1 MNDFLIVG
9 GGVIGMLTACQLAE
23 AGHGVTLLER
33 GRCGQE
39 ASWAGGGIVS
49 PLYPWRYSEPVSQL
63 ARGAGERY
71 AEMAAQLREA
81 TGVDIEYRQKGLLYL
96 SVDDAERARD
106 WAQRQGWPL
115 ERVDADF
122 IYRQEPWL
130 VEGLGEGLWMPSLGS
145 VRNPRLCRALRARL
159 EMLPNARVVEEADV
173 ERLIVE
179 RGRVLGAVAGQQR
192 IAAGRVILCSGA
204 WSGVLLADH
213 DVALPVRP
221 VKGQMMLFATP
232 PMPGG
237 RQLLER
243 VVLADGRYL
252 IPRGDGRVL
261 VGSTLEQTD
270 FDKSTTEEA
279 RESLWHSAVAMLP
292 ALAECRV
299 EHHWAGLRP
308 AAPDGIPF
316 IGAVPGIEGLFVNA
330 GHYRNGLVLAP
341 AATRLLVD
349 LLLGREPAIDPAPY
363 RPARRSGRPG
373 SAALGGLD
381 RRQRDG
387 VDDVVDQ
394 GAT

>member
-1 MNDFLIVG
+1 MNDFLIIG
-9 GGVIGMLTACQLAE
+9 GGVIGMLSACQLAE
-23 AGHGVTLLER
+23 AGHGVTLVER
-33 GRCGQE
+33 GRCGRE

-63 ARGAGERY
+63 AHAAARHY
-71 AEMAAQLREA
+71 AELAESLLES
-81 TGVDIEYRQKGLLYL
+81 TGIDIEYRQKGLLYL
-96 SVDDAERARD
+96 RVDDAERASA

-115 ERVDADF
+115 ERVDASF
-122 IYRQEPWL
+122 LYAREPWL
-130 VEGLGEGLWMPSLGS
+130 CEGLDGGLWMPSLGS

-159 EMLPNARVVEEADV
+159 EALANVEVVEETAVQRLVIEGGRACGV
-173 ERLIVE
+173 ETA
-179 RGRVLGAVAGQQR
+179 RGR
-192 IAAGRVILCSGA
+192 IDAGRVVLCGGA
-204 WSGVLLADH
+204 WSGALLAEH

-221 VKGQMMLFATP
+221 VKGQMMLFTTP

-261 VGSTLEQTD
+261 VGSTLEQVD
-270 FDKSTTEEA
+270 FDKRTTEEA
-279 RESLWHSAVAMLP
+279 RESLRQSAVAMLP
-292 ALAECRV
+292 ALADCEI

-308 AAPDGIPF
+308 GAPDGIPF
-316 IGAVPGIEGLFVNA
+316 IGAVPGLEGLYVNA

-349 LLLGREPAIDPAPY
+349 LLLEREPAIDPAPY
-363 RPARRSGRPG
+363 RPGRRRAR

-381 RRQRDG
+381 GGQRDG

-394 GAT
+394 GSA

>member
-9 GGVIGMLTACQLAE
+9 GGVIGMLSACQLAE
-23 AGHGVTLLER
+23 AGHGVTLVER
-33 GRCGQE
+33 GHCGRE

-49 PLYPWRYSEPVSQL
+49 PLYPWRYSEPVSRL
-63 ARGAGERY
+63 AYGATHRY
-71 AEMAAQLREA
+71 AELAERLLDT
-81 TGVDIEYRQKGLLYL
+81 TGIDIEYRQRGLLYL
-96 SVDDAERARD
+96 RVDDAEQAFD

-115 ERVDADF
+115 ERVDAATL
-122 IYRQEPWL
+122 YAKEPWL
-130 VEGLGEGLWMPSLGS
+130 CGELDEGLWMPTLGS

-159 EMLPNARVVEEADV
+159 DALSNVTLMEHAAV
-173 ERLIVE
+173 ERLVVE
-179 RGRVLGAVAGQQR
+179 RGRARGVETAQGR
-192 IAAGRVILCSGA
+192 IDAGRVILCGGA
-204 WSGVLLADH
+204 WSGALLAEH

-221 VKGQMMLFATP
+221 VKGQMMLFVTP

-252 IPRGDGRVL
+252 IPRADGRVL

-270 FDKSTTEEA
+270 FDKCTTEEA

-292 ALAECRV
+292 ALAECEI

-308 AAPDGIPF
+308 YAPDGIPF
-316 IGAVPGIEGLFVNA
+316 IGAVPGIEGLYVNA

-349 LLLGREPAIDPAPY
+349 LLLERETAIDPAPY
-363 RPARRSGRPG
+363 RPERLAR
-373 SAALGGLD
+373 AD
-381 RRQRDG
+381 RIGQA
-387 VDDVVDQ
+387 VWH
-394 GAT
+394 